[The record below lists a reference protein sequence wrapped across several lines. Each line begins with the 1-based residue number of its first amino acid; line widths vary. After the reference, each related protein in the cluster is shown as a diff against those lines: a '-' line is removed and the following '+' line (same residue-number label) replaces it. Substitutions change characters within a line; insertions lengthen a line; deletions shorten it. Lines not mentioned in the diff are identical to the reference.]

1 MSPEKGLA
9 PCQAGTGCLHSP
21 APADVQTGRPLGNVL
36 LKTSQISK
44 SEIQWE
50 QKGWAEADPDPG
62 SNHNKWQQMSTG
74 DLMSMRPPSA
84 LTDTMTGSQEVQ

>member
-1 MSPEKGLA
+1 MSPEKDLVL
-9 PCQAGTGCLHSP
+9 CQAGTGGSHSP

-44 SEIQWE
+44 CGIQWE
-50 QKGWAEADPDPG
+50 QKGWAEANPG